1 MGMEIDSLEIAIQA
15 QAKAAASEVDVL
27 YQKLGNVASALNRTS
42 TGYRTAAREAG
53 RLAAAFKA
61 VAAVRIPDFGTLLNQ
76 LNLLSKIK
84 LDNLT
89 KKIDIDI
96 AVNAPKS
103 ASQIQWALE
112 KATDDAKVDSDKI
125 AKQLIDTYKLTGQA
139 KTAMKETV
147 NAMTAELA
155 RGFDGEKEF
164 SNLGEVYLQYS
175 EKIAEILRKSGSLR
189 ASSLGDEERIL
200 DALSGRSDF
209 LINKIGEDIDKIR
222 TKISEINNERVAS
235 AAEDYIDKSFRSAMD
250 SSMSS
255 IRDRFENAMK
265 IASNELTLDV
275 QVNQDK
281 IVRDIQNA
289 ISKAA
294 KTYYEPVEVNLKVN
308 KQNITDSVTK
318 ELQSVSV
325 GKLPAISEA
334 YERLF
339 SSLMNVHTA
348 LNNSNPINNVVNALT
363 RLTSIDL
370 KKFDTDQFEKIV
382 ETITSLASMGD
393 VSASIAKVVSALAR
407 LASVGDTVSV
417 TAQAIPELGDR
428 LRDAF
433 DTIAGANITET
444 SERVLSAFTRLAT
457 SGERAKDAAANLP
470 SVTAAIRDFFD
481 QMMQAPLV
489 NDTTLRMVE
498 AFTALATTGRRIG
511 SIGGQVSKSLSNVN
525 DTGNQTAKT
534 FQNVNTHTNRVLD
547 AFKKLI
553 SACGNLVK
561 GIGSGAAKIVTGFK
575 SIGNGSNHIQKATL
589 SLKNLLQVALGFY
602 GIRTLFN
609 WGKDAV
615 NFASDLT
622 EVQNVVENS
631 FGTEGT
637 KTIEGYAK
645 TARESLGMS
654 ELTFKQIASRYQAMG
669 NAMGITTGQIAK
681 ANSNLTGKM
690 TDDYAKVGDG
700 MGNMSTR
707 LTMLAA
713 DMASFYNVEQS
724 TVAEALNAVYTG
736 QTRPLRQYG
745 LDLTQATL
753 QEWANKQGID
763 AKISSMSQA
772 EKTMLRYQYVM
783 AQTNTIQGDFAR
795 TSQTWANQVRIL
807 KQNLQALGGVI
818 GGTLINAFRP
828 LVAWLN
834 KAMGSVIA
842 FAETVGNALGKIFGW
857 QIFHTPAS
865 NAADAYDTISD
876 SLEDA
881 GASGGD
887 AADGIGK
894 ATKAAEEYKNT
905 VLGFDELNK
914 LNDPT
919 KSSGSG
925 GSGGGAGSGAG
936 GAAGVGDGTGADF
949 QIIKGKSWLEDYKSE
964 INTLFEL
971 GSYISDTLTKAME
984 SIKWDDI
991 YGKARDFGTGLA
1003 SFLNGLI
1010 KPELFSALGG
1020 TIAGAINTALN
1031 AGDAFLDRFNF
1042 DNLGRSIAAGINEFM
1057 RDFDFALAAS
1067 VFYKAVNGLADTI
1080 IAAGQDTKWGDLGAK
1095 ISNGIFWALY
1105 NLDWENKIFK
1115 AADTFGTNLADFLNG
1130 LIKPSTFWQ
1139 IGQTVA
1145 NVLNTAL
1152 HILDTFGHTFDF
1164 TNFGDSLATAVN
1176 GFITT
1181 WDPGLTADTFTTLAD
1196 GVLDAA
1202 IAAVGGISW
1211 FDFGYKIREMILG
1224 INWNNLLF
1232 KAGTLI
1238 MDAINA
1244 ALDAAS
1250 GLFDGTPISDAI
1262 EGLQTTINNIAGQI
1276 DFESLTTALQGILD
1290 VGMKFGAGFMEGFTG
1305 AMGVLADIGVGV
1317 LSGIGVA
1324 LHIIASAL
1332 NAIDPEWAKQL
1343 GAGLGVVAAALVT
1356 INGVEKAASIITSV
1370 KTALFGAGAAATTA
1384 GAAATTAGTA
1394 VAGAGATAAGA
1405 TTSLI
1410 GLAKQALTSG
1420 GALLGGLLVGAVKT
1434 GESLEVAGE
1443 KAQGYN
1449 GILSSTGSVLK
1460 SLAENFLPTYDKGLL
1475 DLTNDVEN
1483 QGLSV
1488 DETAQKVADYFSLNY
1503 PGMTSQQLFT
1513 WLGSATEAAG
1523 GNAEQMELM
1532 NLIMEK
1538 FGTTTDTTS
1547 GKVDGWTESVDGAKK
1562 AAENASG
1569 IGDVGDEFD
1578 KIGKKAEGSD
1588 KKTGLLW
1595 GSIGTFAAGALGQSL
1610 LMAVLGGAFTSM
1622 GSDAEDAKTPIDG
1635 LKTTIGGFVKK
1646 VGEYATSSLT
1656 DGKKIGTNVAQGAVD
1671 GYNGKATDLENAAKA
1686 AMVTGPQ
1693 DAITNAWGIHSPSTV
1708 AYGYGSSIIAGMQN
1722 ALSENSPAL
1731 IAQIAKIIS
1740 DMQTKITGKFKDFK
1754 TAGHNLAQSIKTG
1767 FGEIKFN
1774 DLTSKITN
1782 AISFTKLNNTMERAG
1797 KNAAGWFASGMYS
1810 TYIKTPHLSFTTTVS
1825 GEGNNRTTSWSSSL
1839 SWYENGGFP
1848 NRGELFFARENGKP
1862 EMVGSIGGRTAVA
1875 NNGQIVDA
1883 VSIGVEKAISRA
1895 MANNGGSSNNSA
1907 PIIEVT
1913 VKADSET
1920 LYRTVKRGER
1930 KASGRYGTA
1939 VAFS

>member
-112 KATDDAKVDSDKI
+112 KATDDAKVDSSKI
-125 AKQLIDTYKLTGQA
+125 AEQLINEYQLKGKA
-139 KTAMKETV
+139 RAAMKAAVDE
-147 NAMTAELA
+147 MTAELA
-155 RGFDGEKEF
+155 KGFDGSVFQNNIDVWTK
-164 SNLGEVYLQYS
+164 YS
-175 EKIAEILRKSGSLR
+175 EKISDIIRQYGSVT
-189 ASSLGDEERIL
+189 ASSVGDEERIL
-200 DALSGRSDF
+200 EALSGQSSFIIDR
-209 LINKIGEDIDKIR
+209 IGENLDKVR
-222 TKISEINNERVAS
+222 TTISEINNARVAD
-235 AAEDYIDKSFRSAMD
+235 AAEASISGSFQKAIDGSMD
-250 SSMSS
+250 S
-255 IRDRFENAMK
+255 IRGRFENAMK

-339 SSLMNVHTA
+339 QSLMNVHTA
-348 LNNSNPINNVVNALT
+348 LNNSNPINSVVNALT
-363 RLTSIDL
+363 RLTSVDL
-370 KKFDTDQFEKIV
+370 KKFDTDQFEKIAA
-382 ETITSLASMGD
+382 TITSLASMGD

-444 SERVLSAFTRLAT
+444 SERVLSAFTRLAM

-525 DTGNQTAKT
+525 DTGAQTAKT

-681 ANSNLTGKM
+681 ANANLTGKM
-690 TDDYAKVGDG
+690 TDDYARVGDG

-763 AKISSMSQA
+763 AKVSSMSQA

-828 LVAWLN
+828 LVSWLN

-876 SLEDA
+876 SLDDA

-925 GSGGGAGSGAG
+925 GSGSGAGSGAG

-949 QIIKGKSWLEDYKSE
+949 QIIKGESWLEDYKSE

-971 GSYISDTLTKAME
+971 GSYISDTLTRAME

-1042 DNLGRSIAAGINEFM
+1042 DNLGRSIAAGINTFFNN
-1057 RDFDFALAAS
+1057 FDFGLAAS
-1067 VFYKAVNGLADTI
+1067 VFYKAINGLADTI
-1080 IAAGQDTKWGDLGAK
+1080 IAAGQDLEWGSIGSK
-1095 ISNGIFWALY
+1095 ISNAIRLALAGIEWQKVFT
-1105 NLDWENKIFK
+1105 
-1115 AADTFGTNLADFLNG
+1115 AADTFGTGLAEFLNG

-1152 HILDTFGHTFDF
+1152 HILDTFGSTFDF
-1164 TNFGDSLATAVN
+1164 VNFGKSVATAIQ
-1176 GFITT
+1176 GFFET
-1181 WDPGLTADTFTTLAD
+1181 WDADLTAKTFNTLASGILTSISTALGDVNWTRIGAKISGMLANIEWTTLL
-1196 GVLDAA
+1196 GQ
-1202 IAAVGGISW
+1202 VGTVI
-1211 FDFGYKIREMILG
+1211 I
-1224 INWNNLLF
+1224 
-1232 KAGTLI
+1232 
-1238 MDAINA
+1238 DAINA
-1244 ALDAAS
+1244 ALDLAA
-1250 GLFDGTPISDAI
+1250 GLFDGTPVSDAI
-1262 EGLQTTINNIAGQI
+1262 EGLKTTINDIAGQI

-1290 VGMKFGAGFMEGFTG
+1290 VGLKFGAGFMEGFTG
-1305 AMGVLADIGVGV
+1305 AMGILADIGVGV

-1343 GAGLGVVAAALVT
+1343 GAGLGVIAAALVT
-1356 INGVEKAASIITSV
+1356 IKGVEKAATIITSV
-1370 KTALFGAGAAATTA
+1370 KTALFGAGTAATTA
-1384 GAAATTAGTA
+1384 AAGATTAGTA
-1394 VAGAGATAAGA
+1394 IAGAGATAAGT
-1405 TTSLI
+1405 TTSLV

-1420 GALLGGLLVGAVKT
+1420 GALLGGLLSGAVQT
-1434 GESLEVAGE
+1434 GAALQTAGE
-1443 KAQGYN
+1443 KTQGYN
-1449 GILSSTGSVLK
+1449 GKLTEMGGVIESLANSEYFISISGEITTLNDTLENNNATVDEAATAFANFFAGKGVDPRVLETALGSVRGAM
-1460 SLAENFLPTYDKGLL
+1460 SLTDEQTELL
-1475 DLTNDVEN
+1475 D
-1483 QGLSV
+1483 QI
-1488 DETAQKVADYFSLNY
+1488 
-1503 PGMTSQQLFT
+1503 
-1513 WLGSATEAAG
+1513 W
-1523 GNAEQMELM
+1523 
-1532 NLIMEK
+1532 EK
-1538 FGTTTDTTS
+1538 FGITASTS
-1547 GKVDGWTESVDGAKK
+1547 SGQVDGLTESVDGAKK

-1569 IGDVGDEFD
+1569 IGDVGDAFD
-1578 KIGKKAEGSD
+1578 KIGTKAEGSD

-1595 GSIGTFAAGALGQSL
+1595 GSIGSFAAGALGQSL

-1622 GSDAEDAKTPIDG
+1622 GSDAEDAKTPIEG
-1635 LKTTIGGFVKK
+1635 LKTTIGGLVKK

-1656 DGKKIGTNVAQGAVD
+1656 KGKKIGTNTAQGAID
-1671 GYNGKATDLENAAKA
+1671 GYNEKATDLKNAAKA

-1693 DAITNAWGIHSPSTV
+1693 DEITNAWGIHSPSTV
-1708 AYGYGSSIIAGMQN
+1708 AYGYGDNIISGMKN
-1722 ALSENSPAL
+1722 AITEKSVAL
-1731 IAQIAKIIS
+1731 IVEIARIVS
-1740 DMQTKITGKFKDFK
+1740 DMQTKITGKFNDFK
-1754 TAGHNLAQSIKTG
+1754 TAGRDLAQSIKTG
-1767 FGEIKFN
+1767 FEEIKFN
-1774 DLTSKITN
+1774 DLTSIITN
-1782 AISFTKLNNTMERAG
+1782 AINFTSLNNTMERAG

-1825 GEGNNRTTSWSSSL
+1825 GDGNNRTTSWNSSL

-1848 NRGELFFARENGKP
+1848 NTGELFFARENGKP
-1862 EMVGSIGGRTAVA
+1862 ELVGNIGGRTAVA
-1875 NNGQIVDA
+1875 NNSQIVDA
-1883 VSIGVEKAISRA
+1883 VSIGVEKAVSRA
-1895 MANNGGSSNNSA
+1895 MANSSAGSNSGNA

-1920 LYRTVKRGER
+1920 LYRAVKRGER